1 MLSKAKRLRKFWL
14 IEPNHVVA
22 KLTQAMVEYHPSH
35 GFTDDDGGM
44 LREECRRIVI
54 RLAQGALAAEL
65 DALTPAVDEP
75 DFEVLAK
82 QVRDAIE
89 KNEPE
94 AGLDRLHTFV
104 VKFVRACCEERSIS
118 CPQDKPLHSIFGE
131 YVKRLR
137 QGGQIE
143 SEMTE
148 RILKSS
154 ISVLEAFNDV
164 RNNQSLAHDNRTL
177 MVATSAEW
185 GASERALR
193 ADVSADLKFVLVR
206 GTKRATRWRTVPI
219 VSRDQRTLLEYAVQ
233 HAKGPKDGALFL
245 AWQNIR
251 RDLREACERVGIEA
265 RPDERCSRRRA
276 ARRPR
281 L

>member
-1 MLSKAKRLRKFWL
+1 MSDLTAFEKLKLERLFRMESGYVLNFSDRTFFGFVLETTGRDIDDLKYGGLSKAKRLRNFWL
-14 IEPNHVVA
+14 SEPNHVVA
-22 KLTQAMVEYHPSH
+22 KLTQAMVEYDPSH

-54 RLAQGALAAEL
+54 RLAQGTPVPEL
-65 DALTPAVDEP
+65 DALTPGVDEP
-75 DFEVLAK
+75 DFEVIAK
-82 QVRDAIE
+82 QVRDAVE

-104 VKFVRACCEERSIS
+104 VKFVRACCEERGIS

-137 QGGQIE
+137 QRGQIE

-177 MVATSAEW
+177 SYDESLLIFNHVAS
-185 GASERALR
+185 L
-193 ADVSADLKFVLVR
+193 
-206 GTKRATRWRTVPI
+206 
-219 VSRDQRTLLEYAVQ
+219 
-233 HAKGPKDGALFL
+233 
-245 AWQNIR
+245 IR
-251 RDLREACERVGIEA
+251 FIRSIEA
-265 RPDERCSRRRA
+265 KAKVVEKKF
-276 ARRPR
+276 PR
-281 L
+281 DAIDDIPF